1 MRLFAAVL
9 PPQDVTEELAAVV
22 AELRTLPGTEVLRW
36 TGVPGWPRGG
46 AANWHFTLAFYGE
59 VDEDVV
65 PELSARLERAAR
77 HTPRFPLAV
86 RGGGQFGHGRALWA
100 GADGELP
107 VLRLL
112 AERAEAAGRKAG
124 VEMGEH
130 RRYKAHLTVA
140 RSREA
145 VDVGPCLAVL
155 DGFTSRTWTVD
166 ELALVRSNL
175 PKSGTPGEQPRYE
188 VVGSWALGGAG

>member
-9 PPQDVTEELAAVV
+9 PPEDVAEELAV
-22 AELRTLPGTEVLRW
+22 ELDGLKQLPGAGSLRW
-36 TGVPGWPRGG
+36 TGRPG
-46 AANWHFTLAFYGE
+46 WHFTLAFYGE
-59 VDEDVV
+59 VDDDVV
-65 PELSARLERAAR
+65 PELLVRLERAAR
-77 HTPRFPLAV
+77 RTPRFPLAV

-100 GADGELP
+100 GASGELP

-140 RSREA
+140 RSRGP
-145 VDVGPCLAVL
+145 VDVGPYLEVL
-155 DGFTSRTWTVD
+155 DGFTSRTWTVG

-175 PKSGTPGEQPRYE
+175 PTSGVAGEQPRYE
-188 VVGSWALGGAG
+188 VVGRRALGGAG

>member
-9 PPQDVTEELAAVV
+9 PPQDVSDELALKT
-22 AELRTLPGTEVLRW
+22 AELRQLPGASELRW
-36 TGVPGWPRGG
+36 TGVPG
-46 AANWHFTLAFYGE
+46 WHFTLAFYGE
-59 VDEDVV
+59 VDEDLV
-65 PELSARLERAAR
+65 PELSVRLERAAR
-77 HTPRFPLAV
+77 RTPSFPLAV
-86 RGGGQFGHGRALWA
+86 RGGGEFGHGRAVWA
-100 GADGELP
+100 GASGDLP
-107 VLRLL
+107 ALRLL

-145 VDVGPCLAVL
+145 VEVGPYLEVL

-175 PKSGTPGEQPRYE
+175 PKSGVPGEQPRYE
-188 VVGSWALGGAG
+188 VAGRWPLGAGG